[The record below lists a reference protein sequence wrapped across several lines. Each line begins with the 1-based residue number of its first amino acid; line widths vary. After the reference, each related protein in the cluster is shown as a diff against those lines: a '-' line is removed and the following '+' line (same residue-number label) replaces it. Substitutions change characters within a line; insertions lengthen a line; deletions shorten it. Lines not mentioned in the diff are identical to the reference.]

1 MGSRADFPGVES
13 GARGSSFCRERDS
26 PARKLLREAAL
37 TSREQS
43 PILMIL
49 AESFAGRKVH
59 LCAEI
64 VKYHGVLTSSH
75 KGDKNS
81 ILSHA
86 YVFIE
91 IKARVVFF
99 MPEYPVYSQLTSI
112 PIMF

>member
-26 PARKLLREAAL
+26 PARKLLRDAAL

-43 PILMIL
+43 PIL
-49 AESFAGRKVH
+49 AESFAGSKVH

-64 VKYHGVLTSSH
+64 VQYPGVLTSSH

-81 ILSHA
+81 ILSYA